1 MLEEVDLIEPGEQA
15 HAPAFRRL
23 RAYRGAAKEVGW
35 FAFNVA
41 IWPLGLVDE
50 AVRGSARKV
59 RLRKPKQVAMPRRRP
74 TKDAAQVP
82 IILVHGY
89 FHNRSGLVVME
100 RALRKHGFQ
109 NVHTFSYNP
118 LRKDI
123 PALAEMLKQRVETVT
138 MKTGC
143 SRVHLVG
150 HCLGGL
156 VCRYYVEKLSG
167 CHRVHTVV
175 TIGTPHKGTV
185 IAYGGR
191 SPAARQM
198 RPDSQFIKEM
208 VRCRKPRSVRYL
220 SYYTNLDA
228 IVVPSTSAILANGNG
243 SRVKNIL
250 VHDLGHLSLLIS
262 PELIGSIAS
271 NLSDLDSEGCA

>member
-1 MLEEVDLIEPGEQA
+1 MLEEIDLIELGEQTTT
-15 HAPAFRRL
+15 PAFRRFQ
-23 RAYRGAAKEVGW
+23 AYRGAVREVGW
-35 FAFNVA
+35 IAFNIA
-41 IWPLGLVDE
+41 IWPIGLVDE
-50 AVRGSARKV
+50 AVRGGAR
-59 RLRKPKQVAMPRRRP
+59 RLRFRKPKDLPKPRRRP
-74 TKDAAQVP
+74 TKDAAEVP
-82 IILVHGY
+82 IVLVHGY
-89 FHNRSGLVVME
+89 FHNRSGLMVME
-100 RALRKHGFQ
+100 RALRRHGFR

-123 PALAEMLKQRVETVT
+123 PAIAELLKQRVERIT

-150 HCLGGL
+150 HSLGGL

-167 CHRVHTVV
+167 CNRVHTVV

-185 IAYGGR
+185 VAYGGR

-198 RPDSQFIKEM
+198 RPDSDFIKQM
-208 VRCRKPRSVRYL
+208 VKCRKPRSVRYI

-228 IVVPSTSAILANGNG
+228 IIVPAHSAVMPNGNG

-262 PELIGSIAS
+262 PELIASIAG
-271 NLSDLDSEGCA
+271 NLSELN